1 MKRSLGNEP
10 APVPIRGRKEVRGN
24 SDPDQPGSKKA
35 FKAPQSKVSV
45 TSLSEENGVRMVSK
59 GLILPTPHGACPA
72 LGKEEPGSQE
82 LQEAG
87 SFPPDDES
95 SSDLD
100 LEQLMEDVGEKPE
113 QRVELQYRD
122 DMEEFTF
129 FEE

>member
-1 MKRSLGNEP
+1 
-10 APVPIRGRKEVRGN
+10 
-24 SDPDQPGSKKA
+24 
-35 FKAPQSKVSV
+35 
-45 TSLSEENGVRMVSK
+45 MVSE
-59 GLILPTPHGACPA
+59 GLILPAHHRACPA
-72 LGKEEPGSQE
+72 TGKEKPGPQE

-87 SFPPDDES
+87 SFPPDDEA

-113 QRVELQYRD
+113 QRVELQHRD